1 MPRTLPKSR
10 SEMEHAESEYKKK
23 LEMEKK
29 LDRKEGIASAY
40 GNLGTLY

>member
-1 MPRTLPKSR
+1 MPQTLPKSR

-23 LEMEKK
+23 L
-29 LDRKEGIASAY
+29 DRKEGMAGAY